1 MKTPLSHFHQPTQTP
16 AILTQVLDQVDVE
29 EPLQQQLETNGLES
43 PSYCTK
49 PYGDAKLTIDID
61 LDAQSDVD
69 TDPEEGSGINNIDV
83 SDFKPL
89 PNPSN
94 EDTKSTCDLP
104 TFNSCSLDQSKDLL
118 HQHAMQQSKHFPLL
132 WYFSTQSQ
140 QLIIDKRTQ
149 KSQQKRKARI
159 PAKKLLYYTKEMGYY
174 RQCFHPRFEY
184 PHSCLDLLQCRGT
197 DFLLVFVGLLN
208 ILLLQFVLV
217 VLMFFS
223 QEDINYHTLKHYDS
237 KLL

>member
-1 MKTPLSHFHQPTQTP
+1 MVAMKTPLSHFHQPTQTP

-29 EPLQQQLETNGLES
+29 EPLQQQLETNELES

-104 TFNSCSLDQSKDLL
+104 TINSCSLDQSKDLQ
-118 HQHAMQQSKHFPLL
+118 QHAMQQSKHFPLL

-159 PAKKLLYYTKEMGYY
+159 PAKKLLYYTKAVKSIFTTN
-174 RQCFHPRFEY
+174 Q
-184 PHSCLDLLQCRGT
+184 
-197 DFLLVFVGLLN
+197 FLTEFP
-208 ILLLQFVLV
+208 
-217 VLMFFS
+217 
-223 QEDINYHTLKHYDS
+223 INQYQL
-237 KLL
+237 

>member
-1 MKTPLSHFHQPTQTP
+1 MVAMKTPLSHFHQPTQTP

-104 TFNSCSLDQSKDLL
+104 TINSCSLDQSKDLQ
-118 HQHAMQQSKHFPLL
+118 QHAMQQSKHFPLL

-149 KSQQKRKARI
+149 KSKQKRKARI
-159 PAKKLLYYTKEMGYY
+159 PAKKLLYYTKA
-174 RQCFHPRFEY
+174 P
-184 PHSCLDLLQCRGT
+184 LKA
-197 DFLLVFVGLLN
+197 FLP
-208 ILLLQFVLV
+208 Q
-217 VLMFFS
+217 
-223 QEDINYHTLKHYDS
+223 INF
-237 KLL
+237 